1 MNALEIKRSIEKIEQ
16 MVNKIQTFIPANAI
30 VALKQEIQKVHNTI
44 GLYSNWAVI
53 TLEDIEFRGF
63 NSTGISEEQLQD
75 ILDDMGNSE
84 TMQDQ
89 LWLSL
94 ETALEEEGIPRKPS
108 DRKHFNAVIDDNGKT
123 LLFEVDPNSF
133 KEENND

>member
-1 MNALEIKRSIEKIEQ
+1 MNSLEIKRSIEKVEQ
-16 MVNKIQTFIPANAI
+16 MVNEIQAFIPANVV
-30 VALKQEIQKVHNTI
+30 VALKQEIQKVHNAI
-44 GLYSNWAVI
+44 GLYSSWAVI
-53 TLEDIEFRGF
+53 TLEDIESHGF

-123 LLFEVDPNSF
+123 LLFEVDPNSS
-133 KEENND
+133 KGKND